1 MSKILMTR
9 RRLIGATGAACLA
22 GLGGQAAHAQALVK
36 VRYLTPFGY
45 ILGFAETL
53 YASTGGFFAKQGLD
67 VDVLGGRGSA
77 MSVQQ
82 VTAGNVLLSRTG
94 GTDLIKAYAKDPTIV
109 ALGEIYQRDIFHVIS
124 HADKPIRSPEEMAGK
139 VIGIVSSGGATENLL
154 DMMLTARGV
163 PHDAVTRQTVGN
175 AAAAFEFVKLG
186 RIHAFIATN
195 DTVFE
200 LKKDKQPVFT
210 WSTDT
215 VARAPG
221 QVYMTSKAILDRNTE
236 ELAKFLRAVHA
247 TIGSMIA
254 QQDNL
259 EPVIASMLTRFELAE
274 TKRPDKG
281 VAILKNAV
289 EHTFAAPYNDRF
301 ASKPAV
307 WNGACDLMV
316 KAKII
321 AEPRDRDFFD
331 DKARKLAFA

>member
-1 MSKILMTR
+1 MSKTLITR
-9 RRLIGATGAACLA
+9 RQLVGSAGAACLA
-22 GLGGQAAHAQALVK
+22 GLAGRGAQAQSLTK

-45 ILGFAETL
+45 ILGFSETL
-53 YASTGGFFAKQGLD
+53 YGATGGFFAKQGLD
-67 VDVLGGRGSA
+67 VEVLGGRGSA

-94 GTDLIKAYAKDPTIV
+94 GTDLIKAYAKDPSIV
-109 ALGEIYQRDIFHVIS
+109 AIAEVYQRDIFHVIS
-124 HADKPIRSPEEMAGK
+124 QADKPIRSPEDMAGK
-139 VIGIVSSGGATENLL
+139 TIGIVSSGGATENLL

-175 AAAAFEFVKLG
+175 AASAFEFVKLG
-186 RIHAFIATN
+186 RVNAFIATN

-200 LKKDKQPVFT
+200 LKRDKQPVFS
-210 WSTDT
+210 WSTDE

-221 QVYMTSKAILDRNTE
+221 QVYMTSKATAERNAE
-236 ELAKFLRAVHA
+236 ELAKFLRGAHA
-247 TIGSMIA
+247 AIGSMLA
-254 QQDNL
+254 QKDKL

-281 VAILKNAV
+281 VAILRNALD
-289 EHTFAAPYNDRF
+289 HTFEAPYNDRF

-307 WNGACDLMV
+307 WDGACDLMV

-321 AEPRDRDFFD
+321 PEPRDRAFYD
-331 DKARKLAFA
+331 DKVRKLAFA